1 MNQKLK
7 VELTTY
13 GLDSS
18 RLGLVSAVLTA
29 RSLRPSHTISG
40 NDKTWAGEI
49 PSSQIDEL
57 IAAILKLGDVRF
69 DVITRTE
76 FDAHRFAYSPRLGLK
91 SCAID
96 SFGNAI
102 VQEHRIREL
111 LRQANQ
117 NIIKFE
123 RLIASECLEEWNSD
137 FEEALE
143 QSMTEKSAVGVA

>member
-18 RLGLVSAVLTA
+18 RLGLISAVLTA
-29 RSLRPSHTISG
+29 RSLKPSHTRSG
-40 NDKTWAGEI
+40 NDKTWAGDI
-49 PSSQIDEL
+49 SSLRIHEL
-57 IAAILKLGDVRF
+57 IAATMKLGDVRF

-76 FDAHRFAYSPRLGLK
+76 LDAYRFAFSPRLGLRG
-91 SCAID
+91 CAID

-102 VQEHRIREL
+102 VQEHRLREL

-117 NIIKFE
+117 NMVKFE
-123 RLIASECLEEWNSD
+123 RLIASECLEEWNND
-137 FEEALE
+137 FEQALE
-143 QSMTEKSAVGVA
+143 QSMTQMSSVGVA